1 MNTEGPI
8 TGFLN
13 KIFNMIALSIMW
25 LVGCLP
31 VVTIGASTAALYY
44 TAVKVC
50 RKDTGYLHREFFKSY
65 KQNLKQGCA
74 MTIIVA
80 FFVLLLLYNRSYMK
94 LADGKEAAW
103 FAGFY
108 TVAMVLIIALSM
120 YMFPVLSRF
129 HMTVT
134 NMIKLSFFA
143 MIRYFFSTVLLVVIF
158 GAGAIVCIQYPL
170 FLVVIPGLVVYVQ
183 SFVME
188 RVLHKFMEK
197 PEAGS
202 DEEQQWYNI

>member
-13 KIFNMIALSIMW
+13 KIFNMLALSIMW

-94 LADGKEAAW
+94 LA
-103 FAGFY
+103 
-108 TVAMVLIIALSM
+108 IIALSM